1 MSVWIARDKDGVLYV
16 YENKPL
22 LEKSGCWAPD
32 YDEMNET
39 YCDCFQIDP
48 ENYKEVIFGNSPMKM
63 ISAAKVV
70 ELVKKEK
77 QKQLESIIERVRDLC
92 NIRQVLEYLKS
103 IE

>member
-1 MSVWIARDKDGVLYV
+1 MSVWIAKDKDGALYV

-32 YDEMNET
+32 YDEMNVT
-39 YCDCFQIDP
+39 YSDCFQVDP
-48 ENYKEVIFGNSPMKM
+48 NNYQEVTFGNSPVKM
-63 ISAAKVV
+63 ISAMKVG
-70 ELVKKEK
+70 EIVKKEK

-92 NIRQVLEYLKS
+92 NIRQVLDYLRS